1 MKFIVEIPD
10 DIVQWANAEGVN
22 RQMIAKFIREELQAV
37 GTRYGHSPELGRA
50 KFPGQ
55 GDSHDWRAW
64 ILNMLHVRCNTR
76 AMPKP
81 KPKKKQKGRFPD
93 EMFENG

>member
-1 MKFIVEIPD
+1 MKFTVEIPD

-22 RQMIAKFIREELQAV
+22 RQMIAKFMREELQLV
-37 GTRYGHSPELGRA
+37 GTRYGHSPELGRP

-64 ILNMLHVRCNTR
+64 ILNELRVRCNTQPL
-76 AMPKP
+76 PKR
-81 KPKKKQKGRFPD
+81 KKKKNVDSRFPD
-93 EMFENG
+93 EMFHG